1 MLLYSPKC
9 VEDVV
14 NVNLPP
20 AAPAPPCAACAA
32 TFLCALLLV
41 VVLAAL
47 LEALRPAFTGGA
59 QVS

>member
-1 MLLYSPKC
+1 MLYSPKC

-14 NVNLPP
+14 NVNLPQ